1 MISVVKICLVASFF
15 IISLMI
21 TPAEARCSPTKE
33 FTLFDPNNTTSETC
47 KRCPIC
53 PRGKGLSVQCGSRVK
68 NGTFIGCQNCENGTY
83 SDHYDRSHCKSC
95 DRCDHRITERPCT
108 AKQNSICSTK
118 DCIAGYYMDSTVD
131 DCKPSETPT
140 KTSAESTVS
149 SINNRTALKSLL
161 SKKVTLTPTAS
172 TKPEETTE
180 LDRRKEDERTKPRS
194 QPMNST
200 PSVSPGQSNLVAI
213 IGGIL
218 GVTLCFIVSIVLI
231 VVKFKQVIHR
241 IICCIRREGSE
252 RGTSVL

>member
-1 MISVVKICLVASFF
+1 MISVVKICLVLASFF

-21 TPAEARCSPTKE
+21 TPAKARCSPTKE
-33 FTLFDPNNTTSETC
+33 ITLFDPNNTNSETC
-47 KRCPIC
+47 KRCPKC

-83 SDHYDRSHCKSC
+83 SDHYDRSDCKSC
-95 DRCDHRITERPCT
+95 NRCGHRITLKECT

-118 DCIAGYYMDSTVD
+118 ECNPGYYMDSTFD

-140 KTSAESTVS
+140 KANAESTAS
-149 SINNRTALKSLL
+149 SSNNRTALKSLL

-172 TKPEETTE
+172 TKPEGTTE
-180 LDRRKEDERTKPRS
+180 LDRRKEDERTKPQS

-200 PSVSPGQSNLVAI
+200 PSVSPGQSNLGAI

-218 GVTLCFIVSIVLI
+218 VVSLGFIVFI

-241 IICCIRREGSE
+241 ILCCIRREGSE
-252 RGTSVL
+252 RGTNVL